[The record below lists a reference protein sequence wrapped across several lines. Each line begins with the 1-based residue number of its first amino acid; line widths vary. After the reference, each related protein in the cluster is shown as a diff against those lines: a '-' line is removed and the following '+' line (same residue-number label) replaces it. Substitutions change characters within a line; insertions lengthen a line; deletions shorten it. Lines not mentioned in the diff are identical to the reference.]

1 MFVPYKGMEEFFLLS
16 LKLSGSSALVTLSNM
31 QMSSREADESTQVQ
45 LTFTQIW
52 PRSKVSLDI
61 FKDTEDRWHI
71 LCSVLELQEGPHFTT
86 IFIFSWLRFN
96 HNDQITIEA
105 IFFIH
110 WVLEK
115 YSFLV
120 AKNRMLP
127 NCIIMKNWLIQGFQ
141 PQIERAFCLK
151 AWYILTLDQLKNRYE
166 RIYK

>member
-31 QMSSREADESTQVQ
+31 QMSSRQADESTQVQ

-86 IFIFSWLRFN
+86 IFIFSWMRFN
-96 HNDQITIEA
+96 LIDQISNE
-105 IFFIH
+105 
-110 WVLEK
+110 V
-115 YSFLV
+115 SFLNS
-120 AKNRMLP
+120 AHWHFLQKSKM
-127 NCIIMKNWLIQGFQ
+127 MKLIHQN
-141 PQIERAFCLK
+141 I
-151 AWYILTLDQLKNRYE
+151 
-166 RIYK
+166 RIHLNVMIWKYH

>member
-1 MFVPYKGMEEFFLLS
+1 MFVPYKGMEDFFLLS

-31 QMSSREADESTQVQ
+31 QMSSRQADESTQVQ

-105 IFFIH
+105 IFTGSRARSSRSGNYF
-110 WVLEK
+110 
-115 YSFLV
+115 FLPINFFV
-120 AKNRMLP
+120 FS
-127 NCIIMKNWLIQGFQ
+127 CSQ
-141 PQIERAFCLK
+141 
-151 AWYILTLDQLKNRYE
+151 
-166 RIYK
+166 